1 MCVSYRLP
9 SLFYWT
15 VLRTF
20 STFVNDPS
28 SVEDDDATNHFSGFG
43 RRLDLGR
50 SVGDDVDALR
60 RPTHPRVRRA
70 DLRGQLRHSRLQ
82 DLATRD
88 HDGRRWKLGVPG
100 LKFFLS
106 NLIFLKFQ
114 VFKSMIDLVGSR
126 LKSFLFKF
134 ITKIPSF

>member
-1 MCVSYRLP
+1 
-9 SLFYWT
+9 
-15 VLRTF
+15 
-20 STFVNDPS
+20 
-28 SVEDDDATNHFSGFG
+28 
-43 RRLDLGR
+43 
-50 SVGDDVDALR
+50 
-60 RPTHPRVRRA
+60 
-70 DLRGQLRHSRLQ
+70 
-82 DLATRD
+82 
-88 HDGRRWKLGVPG
+88 